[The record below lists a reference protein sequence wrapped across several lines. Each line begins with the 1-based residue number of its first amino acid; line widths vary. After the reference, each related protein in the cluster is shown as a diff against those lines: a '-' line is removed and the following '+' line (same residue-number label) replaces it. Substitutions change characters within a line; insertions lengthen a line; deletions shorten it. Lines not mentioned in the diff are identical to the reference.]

1 MALNDRQIKIL
12 QVVNAGNTTGE
23 AIADAMGSSM
33 QMLSYYI
40 GQMVEDGYLKAAR
53 VYDNELRDFVV
64 VRAYLTPEGQD
75 IVNQNV
81 ASVAVP
87 TPVVATVSEPI
98 VNESIV
104 NEPIVNEPVAA
115 MPEVNEATMTMP
127 TIDHVVEDSLTA
139 PTKSVQVMEQPI
151 NYTLVGESLH
161 LIGESI
167 TQLPD
172 DWREMAEVY
181 LDDFQNEVNIAYRRR
196 PVRLKAYLLSLLRML
211 LPIADKIPQGEQFLQ
226 QARVV
231 SQELQ
236 IPVKLPGD
244 N

>member
-81 ASVAVP
+81 ASVAAP
-87 TPVVATVSEPI
+87 TPVVAAVSEPI
-98 VNESIV
+98 VNEPIV
-104 NEPIVNEPVAA
+104 SEPIATT
-115 MPEVNEATMTMP
+115 PEGSEVTTIMP
-127 TIDHVVEDSLTA
+127 TLDHVVEDSFTA
-139 PTKSVQVMEQPI
+139 PSESVQVTNRSI
-151 NYTLVGESLH
+151 DYTLVGESLRVM
-161 LIGESI
+161 GESI
-167 TQLPD
+167 AQLPD

-181 LDDFQNEVNIAYRRR
+181 LDDLQNEVYIAYRRR
-196 PVRLKAYLLSLLRML
+196 PARLKAYLLSLLRML
-211 LPIADKIPQGEQFLQ
+211 LPIADKIPQGEQFIQ

-244 N
+244 S

>member
-1 MALNDRQIKIL
+1 MALNERQIKIL
-12 QVVNAGNTTGE
+12 QVVNDGNTTGE

-75 IVNQNV
+75 VIGQMAAPVAAVAAVESPAKSPIVEPSIVQSPIV
-81 ASVAVP
+81 SDPIAQTTTITPPPIELPVDQPISPVQSS
-87 TPVVATVSEPI
+87 PVVATR
-98 VNESIV
+98 SI
-104 NEPIVNEPVAA
+104 
-115 MPEVNEATMTMP
+115 
-127 TIDHVVEDSLTA
+127 D
-139 PTKSVQVMEQPI
+139 
-151 NYTLVGESLH
+151 YTLVGESLRVMGE
-161 LIGESI
+161 LIA
-167 TQLPD
+167 QLPE
-172 DWREMAEVY
+172 DWKEMAEVY
-181 LDDFQNEVNIAYRRR
+181 LDDLQNEVNIAYRRR

-211 LPIADKIPQGEQFLQ
+211 LPIVDKIPQGEQLIQ

-244 N
+244 S